1 MIVINV
7 NTMNRTFQKFITLLE
22 RVDNAPYPNVMS
34 LIKLNNLLNQLY
46 SRYQQISIYIIFT
59 MLKDYYSKCSTH
71 QRAESKKLIING
83 LNYFSQVKCLKK
95 LVLGY
100 TISLPSPIASLPEWL
115 RGVT

>member
-1 MIVINV
+1 
-7 NTMNRTFQKFITLLE
+7 
-22 RVDNAPYPNVMS
+22 
-34 LIKLNNLLNQLY
+34 
-46 SRYQQISIYIIFT
+46 